1 MITWPSAPP
10 IALGDLRRE
19 VVDALAN
26 VAPAGV
32 SVTLGPA
39 RSIHL
44 PTYVVSP
51 GVPYVRPTE
60 QAPYSTSVVTLL
72 VYVLVG
78 AEVTDPVGALEQ
90 LADVAVPALSA
101 GGPIRNATY
110 EGITELGSLIDGP
123 GGVPCRMAVLE
134 LNVKR

>member
-1 MITWPSAPP
+1 MISFPAVP
-10 IALGDLRRE
+10 AVNLGDLRRE

-32 SVTLGPA
+32 SAILGPA
-39 RSIHL
+39 KTVHL
-44 PTYVVSP
+44 PAYVVSP

-60 QAPYSTSVVTLL
+60 QAPYSTSVVNLL

-78 AEVTDPVGALEQ
+78 AEVTDPVGALEN
-90 LADVAVPALSA
+90 LAAIAAPALSA

-110 EGITELGSLIDGP
+110 LGITELGSLIDGP
-123 GGVPCRMAVLE
+123 GGVSCRMAVLE
-134 LNVKR
+134 LDIKR